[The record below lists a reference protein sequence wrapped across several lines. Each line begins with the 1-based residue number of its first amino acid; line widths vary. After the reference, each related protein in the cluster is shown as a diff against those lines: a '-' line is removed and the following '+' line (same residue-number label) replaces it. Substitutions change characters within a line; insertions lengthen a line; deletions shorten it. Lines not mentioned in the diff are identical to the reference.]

1 MCASIYMYDT
11 YNTYNTYIVYI
22 KERKLSELVKI
33 HYSQKE
39 LTTKGISP
47 QNTPQKV
54 KINNN

>member
-1 MCASIYMYDT
+1 MYMKL
-11 YNTYNTYIVYI
+11 VYI

-47 QNTPQKV
+47 QNIKKL
-54 KINNN
+54 KIIIAPINIITAIIGKL